1 MCFCQT
7 VLKANKTGKI
17 VLYSFW
23 QVLINIVKDQLLKK
37 ANKVYI
43 HDRLAIELNLSLQEA
58 LRFLRFI
65 EPAVNNIK
73 ILAEDLF
80 SP

>member
-1 MCFCQT
+1 M
-7 VLKANKTGKI
+7 
-17 VLYSFW
+17 LYSFW

>member
-1 MCFCQT
+1 MF
-7 VLKANKTGKI
+7 
-17 VLYSFW
+17 YSFW
-23 QVLINIVKDQLLKK
+23 QVLINIFKDQLLKK

>member
-1 MCFCQT
+1 M
-7 VLKANKTGKI
+7 
-17 VLYSFW
+17 LYSFW
-23 QVLINIVKDQLLKK
+23 QVHINNVKDQLLEK
-37 ANKVYI
+37 ANKVCI
-43 HDRLAIELNLSLQEA
+43 HERLATELNLSLQEA

-73 ILAEDLF
+73 MFAEVLF